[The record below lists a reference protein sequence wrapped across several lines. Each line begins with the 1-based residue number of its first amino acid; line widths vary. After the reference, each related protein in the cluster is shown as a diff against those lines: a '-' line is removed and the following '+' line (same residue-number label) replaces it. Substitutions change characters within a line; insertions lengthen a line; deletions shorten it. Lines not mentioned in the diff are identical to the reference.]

1 MIGSGFLGESSQ
13 NETTL
18 SEVLILGFQGLN
30 SYRFVLFTAIII
42 LFTLIQSGNAL
53 IILVT
58 WSNEL
63 RHSPMYFFLCNLS
76 FSEMLSTT
84 IIIPNMLQVILRNG
98 VTMSL
103 SGCLTQFYLFANF
116 VMIESYLLTAMSYDR
131 YLAICRPL
139 HYSSIM
145 HLRFCC
151 YLSLVCWVSSSI
163 VTSIVLSFI
172 LNLHFCAK
180 RNVIDHFF
188 CDMDPV
194 LSLSCSDTSIVHLVA
209 YIISPLSLIFPFVF
223 IIVTYVCI
231 ILSILKIQSVTGKK
245 KAFSTC
251 SSHLFV
257 VISYYITL
265 ITVYLVPTSDYYS
278 QINKILS
285 LLYTVMTPLLNPF
298 IYSLSNREI
307 RATLSLNIK
316 RNYRISALGISIQ
329 K

>member
-1 MIGSGFLGESSQ
+1 MIGSSYLGVSSQ

-18 SEVLILGFQGLN
+18 SEVLILGFQGLS
-30 SYRFVLFTAIII
+30 SYRFVLFTAIIV
-42 LFTLIQSGNAL
+42 LFTLIQSGNTL
-53 IILVT
+53 IILVIM
-58 WSNEL
+58 SNEL

-76 FSEMLSTT
+76 FSEMLFSTF
-84 IIIPNMLQVILRNG
+84 IIPKMLQVILRNG

-103 SGCLTQFYLFANF
+103 SGCLTQFYFFANF
-116 VMIESYLLTAMSYDR
+116 VMIESFLLTVMSYDR

-151 YLSLVCWVSSSI
+151 YLTLVCWVSSSI
-163 VTSIVLSFI
+163 ITPVGMSFV
-172 LNLHFCAK
+172 LNLRFCAK
-180 RNVIDHFF
+180 SNIIDHFF
-188 CDMDPV
+188 CDLDPI
-194 LSLSCSDTSIVHLVA
+194 LSLSCSDTSKAHLLIYIV
-209 YIISPLSLIFPFVF
+209 SPLSIMFPLVF

-265 ITVYLVPTSDYYS
+265 ITVYLVPTSDYYL
-278 QINKILS
+278 QVKKVLS

-298 IYSLSNREI
+298 IYSLNNREI

-316 RNYRISALGISIQ
+316 KKDRI
-329 K
+329 